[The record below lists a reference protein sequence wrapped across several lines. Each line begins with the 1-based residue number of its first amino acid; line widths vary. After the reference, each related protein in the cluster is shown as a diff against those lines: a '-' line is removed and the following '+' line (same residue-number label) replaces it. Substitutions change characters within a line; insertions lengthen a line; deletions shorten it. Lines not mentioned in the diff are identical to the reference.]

1 MDDKMKKNIHG
12 YTLILSYIGIF
23 SFLIGIINLMPLLL
37 ILFQPDQAPYALH
50 FMIPGFLSIFIG
62 TVIIISFKGKEKG
75 RLERNQDALLVVLI
89 WLYAI
94 LISAIPFY
102 LTGHYNIT
110 QSIFE
115 TTSGYSTTGFTIVDV
130 DQAPNIFLLYRSLLQ
145 FFGGVGLVLILTS
158 AISDKLG
165 MRLYSAEGH
174 SDKLMPNLIR
184 SARMIMSIYV
194 GYIIL
199 GVLFYVMFGMS
210 LFDAINHSISAV
222 ATGGFSTRSQSIG
235 YYDHLGIEIVT
246 MVLMILGG
254 TNFFVH
260 LQLISRRLKHVTKHI
275 ELKFLGILALIFIP
289 MFTISLMQS
298 QQDTFFHSLRV
309 TTFHFVSAITTTG
322 LQTVSTVNIFPVSI
336 LFGTLFLMMIGA
348 SIGSTAGGMKLYRVA
363 LAFKSVYWHLKD
375 QLSHK
380 KVIRTHTINRYG
392 MKIII
397 DKDAINQNYTFI
409 AIYLFVL
416 MFGISVFT
424 FYGYSFRDSIF
435 EFTSVLGT
443 IGLSVGLISYHS
455 PALVLWMGI
464 VGMLIARLES
474 IVIIY
479 AIVVIVRDITKGK
492 QNRHESKGTY

>member
-1 MDDKMKKNIHG
+1 MKKYIHG
-12 YTLILSYIGIF
+12 YQLILSYIGLF
-23 SFLIGIINLMPLLL
+23 SYLIGIINLMPLLL
-37 ILFQPDQAPYALH
+37 IVFQSDQSIYTLH
-50 FMIPGFLSIFIG
+50 FLVPGLLAIG
-62 TVIIISFKGKEKG
+62 IGFVINLVFKGKEKG
-75 RLERNQDALLVVLI
+75 RLERHQDALLVLVI

-94 LISAIPFY
+94 AISAIPFY
-102 LTGHYNIT
+102 MTGNYNIT

-130 DQAPNIFLLYRSLLQ
+130 DHAPNIFLLYRSLLQ

-184 SARMIMSIYV
+184 SARMIMSIYI

-199 GVLFYVMFGMS
+199 GTLFYVFFGMP

-222 ATGGFSTRSQSIG
+222 ATGGFSTKSTSIG

-246 MVLMILGG
+246 IVLMILGG

-260 LQLISRRLKHVTKHI
+260 LQLISRRLKHVTRHI
-275 ELKFLGILALIFIP
+275 ELKFLGILALIYIP
-289 MFTISLMQS
+289 MFTIAYMNS
-298 QQDTFFHSLRV
+298 QQDTWHHSLRI

-322 LQTVSTVNIFPVSI
+322 LQTVPTVNVFPVPI
-336 LFGTLFLMMIGA
+336 IFGTLFIMMIGA

-363 LAFKSVYWHLKD
+363 LAIKSIYWQLVD
-375 QLSHK
+375 QISHK
-380 KVIRTHTINRYG
+380 KVIRSHTLYRYG
-392 MKIII
+392 MKIQI
-397 DKDAINQNYTFI
+397 DKEAINQNYTFI

-416 MFGISVFT
+416 LFGISIFT

-435 EFTSVLGT
+435 EFTSILGT

-455 PALVLWMGI
+455 PTLILWTGI
-464 VGMLIARLES
+464 IGMLIARLES
-474 IVIIY
+474 MVIIY
-479 AIVVIVRDITKGK
+479 ALIVLFKGI
-492 QNRHESKGTY
+492 SKNKATRKKHDLYA